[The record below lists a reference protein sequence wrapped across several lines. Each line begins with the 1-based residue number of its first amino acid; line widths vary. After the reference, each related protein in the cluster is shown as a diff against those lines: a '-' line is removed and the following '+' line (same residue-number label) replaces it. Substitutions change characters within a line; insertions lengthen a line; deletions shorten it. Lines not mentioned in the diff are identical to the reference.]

1 MAREWDRVWNDGR
14 MIVGG
19 DRDNFLSV
27 RMYYCRGGMLG
38 DRGYYLSVHPVRR
51 VHRFGYALL
60 ESCPSDGKR
69 VLLRTVNR
77 RSAKADKNASDI
89 AHSVLNSLVAE
100 VCAKNGIDPADL
112 SDMIED

>member
-1 MAREWDRVWNDGR
+1 MIDRVWNDGR

-27 RMYYCRGGMLG
+27 RMYYSRDVLG
-38 DRGYYLSVHPVRR
+38 ARGYYLSVAPVRR
-51 VHRFGYALL
+51 VARPGYAVL

-69 VLLRTVNR
+69 VLLKVVAR
-77 RSAKADKNASDI
+77 RSAKADDEASRI
-89 AHSVLNSLVAE
+89 AHAVLGSLVDD

-112 SDMIED
+112 GALIED